1 MTRRFRIGDRLK
13 SFRFA
18 FNGLA
23 VLLKTQHN
31 AWLHLLA
38 TLVVV
43 ALGVSLQ
50 VSRMEWCLLTL
61 AISQVWIAEGLN
73 TAVEYLADAV
83 TLEQHPLIGKAK
95 DVAAGAV
102 LLSAVGAAIVG
113 AAVFY
118 PHIGVSSS

>member
-83 TLEQHPLIGKAK
+83 TLERHPLIGKAK

>member
-50 VSRMEWCLLTL
+50 VSRMDWCLLTL